1 MNIIKYPIG
10 IQSFADII
18 ENQYLY
24 VDKTAYIHELV
35 TTGKY
40 YFLSRPRRFG
50 KSLLLSTIESLY
62 KGDKY
67 LFEGLA
73 ISELDWN
80 WDITYPVIHID
91 FNGENFNDENSLHKF
106 LDDLLSKFEIKY
118 KIEKRSKTFGFRFRE
133 IIQKAAEI
141 NGSKA
146 VVLIDEYDKPILDA
160 IGNVTLRESNRETLQ
175 AFYSVLKSMDGF
187 IQFGMLTGVSKF
199 SKVSIFSG
207 LNNLND
213 ISLNTR
219 YNSICGITEEELLS
233 YFSQGIE
240 DIAKNLNESVEEVQ
254 SSLKLYYDGY
264 HFSKNGEDVYNPFS
278 LLSAFANKDFS
289 DYWFAT
295 GTPTSLI
302 RLIEQSNFP
311 MPEME
316 HYQCSEDI
324 LTGSDIYLSDP
335 IPLLFQSGY
344 LTIKGYD
351 KRFKLYTLGFPNKEV
366 AEGFVNL
373 LYKSF
378 TKGSNKESLVKQFVM
393 DVEQGH
399 ARDFMEKLQIFFSG
413 IPYDLLRSAKEDTHR
428 HQHGQ
433 LEVHYQNIMY
443 VIFKLMGFHT
453 HAEFKTANGRIDMMI
468 ETQRYIYLLEF
479 KINSSAEI
487 ALHQIDEKDYSM
499 PFKSDG
505 RTIIK
510 IGANFDTK
518 SRKLTD
524 FIITEN

>member
-1 MNIIKYPIG
+1 MKYPIG
-10 IQSFADII
+10 IQSF
-18 ENQYLY
+18 EKVRREGYVY
-24 VDKTAYIHELV
+24 VDKTVMVYDLINS
-35 TTGKY
+35 GSY
-40 YFLSRPRRFG
+40 FFLSRPRRFG
-50 KSLLLSTIESLY
+50 KSLLMSTIQAVFEG
-62 KGDKY
+62 KRD
-67 LFEGLA
+67 LFKGLA
-73 ISELDWN
+73 IDNLPWN
-80 WDITYPVIHID
+80 WNDVYPVIHID
-91 FNGENFNDENSLHKF
+91 FNGENYQYKNNIDKVFDN
-106 LDDLLSKFEIKY
+106 LLSQLEFKYEIS
-118 KIEKRSKTFGFRFRE
+118 EKANTFGMRFRN
-133 IIQKAAEI
+133 IIKTASEFH
-141 NGSKA
+141 GKGV

-160 IGNVTLRESNRETLQ
+160 LYDEELREYNKNILQ
-175 AFYSVLKSMDGF
+175 AFYSVLKTMDPYIRF
-187 IQFGMLTGVSKF
+187 AMLTGISKF

-240 DIAKNLNESVEEVQ
+240 DIAKNLDESVEDVQ

-278 LLSAFANKDFS
+278 LLSAFANRDFS

-302 RLIEQSNFP
+302 RLIERSNFP
-311 MPEME
+311 VPEME

-344 LTIKGYD
+344 LTIKDYD
-351 KRFKLYTLGFPNKEV
+351 KRFKLYTLGFPDKEV
-366 AEGFVNL
+366 SEGFVNL

-413 IPYDLLRSAKEDTHR
+413 IPYDLLRSAKEDAHR
-428 HQHGQ
+428 HQHGL

-453 HAEFKTANGRIDMMI
+453 HVEFKTANGRIDMII
-468 ETQRYIYLLEF
+468 ETKRYIYLLEF

-524 FIITEN
+524 FIISEN